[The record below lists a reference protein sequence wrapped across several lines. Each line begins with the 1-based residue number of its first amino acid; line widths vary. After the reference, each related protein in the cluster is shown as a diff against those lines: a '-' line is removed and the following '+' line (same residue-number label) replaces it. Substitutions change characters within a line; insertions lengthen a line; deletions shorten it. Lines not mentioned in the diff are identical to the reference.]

1 MTQLLDP
8 SGPYACV
15 WDEAIDGCDIPE
27 PQPVINP
34 HISEADKLCFVMGC
48 DAPPRDL
55 PAPAV
60 VPLPAGGLL
69 LASALT
75 LALAL
80 KMARALIEFSLTRRF
95 YSSLPTAG
103 NSCRGLVPR
112 RAFYSPILAGDRE
125 ARAVECSPN

>member
-15 WDEAIDGCDIPE
+15 WDEAIDGCAIPE
-27 PQPVINP
+27 PEPLINP

-55 PAPAV
+55 SAPAP
-60 VPLPAGGLL
+60 VPAPAGGLL

-75 LALAL
+75 LALAV
-80 KMARALIEFSLTRRF
+80 KMRRF
-95 YSSLPTAG
+95 LLPPCVGAPLPSLFA
-103 NSCRGLVPR
+103 
-112 RAFYSPILAGDRE
+112 
-125 ARAVECSPN
+125 